1 MEQFTL
7 DEAQRWIGRTVMAK
21 TAWNAGSA
29 PMAAEQQ
36 GTVIGVQGEHTLQGA
51 PCLCLVVQLWPEKHG
66 DVPNVFFVPKPTFNK
81 HLCPSHT
88 VEEPLSYEH
97 DPAAGERGSVAQAG
111 WPMRP
116 GRRTPTAPRQRT
128 HLVQQL
134 LKEALLMQGVLEEA
148 MAAKHAEGKQVE
160 GSPHIT
166 DDEPNPTPASTVQ
179 ETHASWEKIWRGLR
193 EIHTELEK
201 ITHAE
206 QHKREWLTS
215 SA

>member
-1 MEQFTL
+1 MLHDDGSIPMEQFTL

-29 PMAAEQQ
+29 PMAAE
-36 GTVIGVQGEHTLQGA
+36 
-51 PCLCLVVQLWPEKHG
+51 KHG
-66 DVPNVFFVPKPTFNK
+66 DVPNVLFVPKPTFNK
-81 HLCPSHT
+81 HLCLSHT

-134 LKEALLMQGVLEEA
+134 LKEALLMQGV
-148 MAAKHAEGKQVE
+148 
-160 GSPHIT
+160 
-166 DDEPNPTPASTVQ
+166 
-179 ETHASWEKIWRGLR
+179 
-193 EIHTELEK
+193 
-201 ITHAE
+201 
-206 QHKREWLTS
+206 
-215 SA
+215 